1 MSAIFEQEMAE
12 AEAIIIAE
20 AMGPSMAEAEDVSEP
35 VTVEVCKWS
44 TLKGKIQALQKLG
57 LATVMKPEQ
66 KRWFVKNHDCFKLI
80 IESGKCVFT
89 VEGTRY
95 RSLVF
100 QAIFKRAKLW
110 ERPRVSS
117 VAYTVTDEKLTVTV
131 YHK

>member
-1 MSAIFEQEMAE
+1 MSAIFEAELAE

-44 TLKGKIQALQKLG
+44 TLEGKIKVLQKLG
-57 LATVMKPEQ
+57 LAEVMKPEQ
-66 KRWFVKNHDCFKLI
+66 KRWFMKNHDCFLFMM
-80 IESGKCVFT
+80 ENGKCIFT
-89 VEGTRY
+89 VSGTRY
-95 RSLVF
+95 RSF
-100 QAIFKRAKLW
+100 QAIFKKAKLW

-117 VAYTVTDEKLTVTV
+117 VAYTVSDTKLTVTV